1 MIYLLRFPKLLR
13 QCVLSILLFN
23 AASAARSE
31 TPAPKSDSQ
40 VALQGLIQAAAHEGK
55 TKVVIP
61 PGTYRMDAPL
71 LLRGLKDIEIDGS
84 NVLLVMNR
92 SDEAIKLE
100 KCDNVTIRGVSL
112 DYDPPPFTQGTIR
125 DVSPDHKTATVV
137 IHEGYPPLGADL
149 KTAPRHIFD
158 RSTRRWKDGA
168 NVFASPEI
176 ERSADGRTGVVR
188 FNSPQKAMEAG
199 DLIAFDR
206 RMLDRFP
213 CVGIKNSGAVT
224 LEDVTLH
231 ASPGLAICA
240 RYVTGQT
247 TLRRVRITPGPKPAG
262 ATEERLLATNADG
275 ANFAY
280 CRKGPLIEECDF
292 SFMGDDAVNVHGLY
306 LPVVRVDSPT
316 ELRIVRPGG
325 HSDAVAVIQPG
336 DTLRVME
343 AETFAVVGRVKVV
356 SVEALKN
363 VGDVTAEETGKLYP
377 RDPIA
382 KNATL
387 PYTVYRVVTAEPLPQ
402 AVPGQWLD
410 VPDVDCPDYTIRNNY
425 FHDHRARALRLMGNG
440 GVVEGNRIERIGSAA
455 IQVGGEI
462 QYWRESGWVETLR
475 ISNNRLR
482 DIGVGGDLL
491 LPSSYTPGAIVVCGR
506 TDRGKPPYYPGN
518 RDILIEGND
527 IEGCPLPGIYAYA
540 VTGLEVRNNRI
551 ARVNLADAPQAGVEY
566 GLQASA
572 GSPRPAIV
580 LGPNVEN
587 ATLTGNKTE
596 QH

>member
-1 MIYLLRFPKLLR
+1 MIYSLPCSKLLR
-13 QCVLSILLFN
+13 QCVLSIVLLN
-23 AASAARSE
+23 VVSAA
-31 TPAPKSDSQ
+31 TPGSQ
-40 VALQGLIQAAAHEGK
+40 TSLPGFIEAAVREGK
-55 TKVVIP
+55 TKVVLP

-71 LLRGLKDIEIDGS
+71 LLRELKDIEIDGS
-84 NVLLVMNR
+84 NVLLVMNH
-92 SDEAIKLE
+92 SDEALKIE
-100 KCDNVTIRGVSL
+100 KCDNVTVRGVSL
-112 DYDPPPFTQGTIR
+112 DYDPLPFTQGTIQE
-125 DVSPDHKTATVV
+125 VSPDHKTATVV

-168 NVFASPEI
+168 NIFASPVI

-188 FNSPQKAMEAG
+188 FSSPQNALEAG
-199 DLIAFDR
+199 DLMAFDR
-206 RMLDRFP
+206 RMLDPFA
-213 CVGIKNSGAVT
+213 CIGVKNSGAVT
-224 LEDVTLH
+224 FEDVTLH
-231 ASPGLAICA
+231 ASPGLAICV
-240 RYVTGQT
+240 RYGKGQT
-247 TLRRVRITPGPKPAG
+247 TLRRVKITPGPKPVG
-262 ATEERLLATNADG
+262 ATEERLLSTNADG

-292 SFMGDDAVNVHGLY
+292 SFMGDDSVNVHGLY

-316 ELRIVRPGG
+316 TLRVVRPGLR
-325 HSDAVAVIQPG
+325 SEAVSVIRPG

-343 AETFAVVGRVKVV
+343 AETFAVVGRVKVA
-356 SVEALKN
+356 SLEALKD
-363 VGDVTAEETGKLYP
+363 VGDVTAEEAAKLYP
-377 RDPIA
+377 RDAIA
-382 KNATL
+382 KNAAL

-402 AVPGQWLD
+402 AAPGQWLD

-425 FHDHRARALRLMGNG
+425 FHDHRARALRLMANG

-475 ISNNRLR
+475 ISNNHLR

-518 RDILIEGND
+518 RDIVIEGND

-540 VTGLEVRNNRI
+540 VTGLSILDNRI
-551 ARVNLADAPQAGVEY
+551 ARVNLAKAPEAGVGY
-566 GLQASA
+566 GLQASGGA
-572 GSPRPAIV
+572 ARPAIV
-580 LGPNVEN
+580 LGPNVEK
-587 ATLTGNKTE
+587 AMLKGNKTE
-596 QH
+596 QP